1 MQAFEDTLVHHD
13 LPPARVLI
21 AEDDPILRVV
31 LRTMLSH
38 AGYDVLLAEDGVQAL
53 ALFEREAI
61 DLVLLDVVMPHITGF
76 DVCRRIRARSNV
88 PILLLTSRSHT
99 DDVVHG
105 LELGAD
111 DYLAKPFQREEL
123 LARVRALLR
132 RAAGHTKRVRPA
144 SVMVQGLHI
153 DAVRQLATLDGRVLK
168 LSPTEFKLLHFLAAN
183 AGQVFDRAVLFRE
196 VWGYEPVGD
205 MNLVDV
211 CVRRVREKIERNP
224 SRPTRL
230 LAVRGVGY
238 KLADEQALKVGGQ

>member
-1 MQAFEDTLVHHD
+1 MYSSSDAPDNLLARLLV
-13 LPPARVLI
+13 
-21 AEDDPILRVV
+21 AEDDPNLRIV
-31 LRTMLSH
+31 LHTMLSR
-38 AGYDVLLAEDGVQAL
+38 ARYDVLLAEDGRQAL
-53 ALFEREAI
+53 DIFEREPL
-61 DLVLLDVVMPHITGF
+61 DLLLLDVVMPHITGF
-76 DVCRRIRARSNV
+76 DVCREVRARSNV

-111 DYLAKPFQREEL
+111 DYVSKPFKREEL

-132 RAAGHTKRVRPA
+132 RAAMRKERVLPA

-153 DAVRQLATLDGRVLK
+153 DAARQLATLDGRVLK

-238 KLADEQALKVGGQ
+238 KFADDQALEVGAQ